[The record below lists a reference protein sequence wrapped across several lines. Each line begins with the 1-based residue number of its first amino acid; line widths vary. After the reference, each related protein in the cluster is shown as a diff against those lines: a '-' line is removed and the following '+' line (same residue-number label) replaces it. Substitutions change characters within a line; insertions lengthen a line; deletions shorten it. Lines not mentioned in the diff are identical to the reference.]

1 MKVKVFNSDFNGYIN
16 KANIKTETVG
26 VTLNDEFLGGKDCY
40 EISINLFTR
49 ILEKVINLFPDKDLY
64 IIDKKTKDGCFNRIE
79 LYKGIW
85 KDSVFKGEQI
95 EKVFKGEN
103 FSVMLGSSKVLFN
116 EISDLLKMWNSV
128 ICFASAD
135 IIKRLFDQ
143 DINLLKSFSNI
154 KDYLLENQCL
164 LVEHLDLSFD
174 GNSLFFYEKTK
185 SDKLEIIKKICQDI
199 NIKDILVD
207 K

>member
-1 MKVKVFNSDFNGYIN
+1 MEVKVFNSDFNGYIN
-16 KANIKTETVG
+16 KANIKVEAVG
-26 VTLNDEFLGGKDCY
+26 VTLNDESLGGKDSY
-40 EISINLFTR
+40 KISINLFTR
-49 ILEKVINLFPDKDLY
+49 ILEKAINLFPDKDLY
-64 IIDKKTKDGCFNRIE
+64 IIDKKIKDGCFNRIE
-79 LYKGIW
+79 LYKGLW
-85 KDSVFKGEQI
+85 KDSVFKGEKI
-95 EKVFKGEN
+95 EKVFMGGN
-103 FSVMLGSSKVLFN
+103 FSVMLGSSKVLLN

-135 IIKRLFDQ
+135 IIKRLFYQ
-143 DINLLKSFSNI
+143 DINLLKSFSTI

-199 NIKDILVD
+199 NIKDILG
-207 K
+207 